1 MAEAAFTLAAVRAAG
16 LRRLAEGER
25 VAAEAAAT
33 RIGRRLVEVH
43 DERERVAFTVGW
55 TEGYEPTTDSDII
68 DVWRLSPVPLIT
80 LAACLGLCWR
90 DRYAAAYPG
99 EPTTVAEVLDTVA
112 AVGADRRW
120 ALGALRNDL
129 RLARLVELH
138 RGELTLGPAVAA
150 WSPTQLNTLRKFS
163 TTLPGPPPDGSPTP

>member
-1 MAEAAFTLAAVRAAG
+1 MVEAAFTLAAVRAAG
-16 LRRLAEGER
+16 PCRLSEGER
-25 VAAEAAAT
+25 AAAEGAVT

-43 DERERVAFTVGW
+43 DAGERQAFTVGW
-55 TEGYEPTTDSDII
+55 ADGYEPAADGDVI

-90 DRYAAAYPG
+90 DRDAGPYPG
-99 EPTTVAEVLDTVA
+99 EPAAISEVLDTVA

-129 RLARLVELH
+129 CLARLVELRH
-138 RGELTLGPAVAA
+138 SEVTLGPAVAA
-150 WSPTQLNTLRKFS
+150 WSPTQLHTLRKFS
-163 TTLPGPPPDGSPTP
+163 TTLPGPSPNGSDTL